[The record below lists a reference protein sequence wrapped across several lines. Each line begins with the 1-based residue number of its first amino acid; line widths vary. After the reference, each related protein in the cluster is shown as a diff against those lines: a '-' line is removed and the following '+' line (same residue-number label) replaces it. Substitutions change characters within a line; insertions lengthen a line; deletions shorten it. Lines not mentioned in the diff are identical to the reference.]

1 MLHLIFGFHN
11 EMPLID
17 SWQTSFSFSVLFVIT
32 IVCVSADILL
42 IFVVFFNL
50 D

>member
-1 MLHLIFGFHN
+1 MLHLIFVFLN

-32 IVCVSADILL
+32 IVCVNADILL
-42 IFVVFFNL
+42 IFVVFYNL